1 MAKRSCRI
9 FGTSY
14 RMGDIEGCH
23 RKFLESVPDVWVIVD
38 RQERFAIAF
47 AHSDC
52 NGYVFIEWER
62 HAIALGFTVGRIE
75 IEKGVCPIV
84 SRHASLPVFVL
95 DERAGQAQV
104 GG

>member
-9 FGTSY
+9 FATSHRIGY
-14 RMGDIEGCH
+14 IEPFH
-23 RKFLESVPDVWVIVD
+23 PEFLEAFPDVWWIVD
-38 RQERFAIAF
+38 RQECFAIAF

-62 HAIALGFTVGRIE
+62 HAIALGFPVGRIE